1 MKIAVLKNEIQ
12 KLLGYLM
19 IDNHKEREYQNQIG
33 ERKEVW
39 KGWNNPPTPHGRQL
53 PCAHLISILHWGF
66 CQVFQINRLIT
77 RHLPVRNWINISLC
91 ISPFDGLFL
100 TRCR

>member
-1 MKIAVLKNEIQ
+1 MKTAVLKNEIQ

-39 KGWNNPPTPHGRQL
+39 KGWNNPPTPHGRRL
-53 PCAHLISILHWGF
+53 PYAHLFFYPTLGILSSF
-66 CQVFQINRLIT
+66 SNK
-77 RHLPVRNWINISLC
+77 
-91 ISPFDGLFL
+91 
-100 TRCR
+100 